1 MKTTNYTDSRL
12 IAAAIVALLA
22 TAAAGSVAMVRQTE
36 AAATDRQSIPTLGR
50 IVVTPSSARFVSAQG
65 EVAALTSPG
74 NSNTIGKCDDD
85 SLNRAYVLDQGRNPD
100 LRTSP
105 EISGA

>member
-1 MKTTNYTDSRL
+1 MKTTTYSDSRL

-22 TAAAGSVAMVRQTE
+22 TAVAATIAVVRETE
-36 AAATDRQSIPTLGR
+36 AAAKDRQSIPTLGR
-50 IVVTPSSARFVSAQG
+50 IVVTPSSSRFVSAQG

-74 NSNTIGKCDDD
+74 SSNTIGKCDDD
-85 SLNRAYVLDQGRNPD
+85 SLNRSYVLDQGRQPD
-100 LRTSP
+100 LRAKA